1 MTVGRRTAAP
11 SAVQGSSTVSTLDA
25 LKKLISERFED
36 LPPRLQSAARHLID
50 HPNAAAV
57 ETIRTLSGDAGVQP
71 SVLVRLAQSLGYDGF
86 SDMQAVFRTALLAQ
100 TQSYGERMRAQ
111 RNDRSALLPS
121 DPGSLLKLLCDGSID
136 SLQGLREAH
145 EAGALQQA
153 IELLAG
159 ARTIQVIGLRR
170 SWPIGTYLVYL
181 LSRSQRYAHQL
192 GAMGGMLADEMRT
205 VSNRDVLVAIS
216 FHPFH
221 ADTVA
226 AVDAARARGITVI
239 AITDS
244 ALSPI
249 ARDVAVVLEVRDAEV
264 AGFRSVAASMVL
276 CQGLAV
282 GLAMKTPAR
291 PEAGRKRDRQRGDD
305 GGSSSVQRPS
315 VTLERQDPGPG

>member
-1 MTVGRRTAAP
+1 MTLGRRTAAA
-11 SAVQGSSTVSTLDA
+11 STARASGSDVPSTLDT
-25 LKKLISERFED
+25 LKKRISTRFDD
-36 LPPRLQSAARHLID
+36 LPPRLQLAARHLID

-57 ETIRTLSGDAGVQP
+57 ETIRTLSSDAGIQP
-71 SVLVRLAQSLGYDGF
+71 SVLVRLAQALGYDGF
-86 SDMQAVFRTALLAQ
+86 SDMQAVFRSALLAQ

-111 RNDRSALLPS
+111 REDRSPLLPS
-121 DPGSLLKLLCDGSID
+121 DPGSLLKLLCDGSVD
-136 SLQGLREAH
+136 SLRGLREAH
-145 EAGALQQA
+145 DAGALQQA

-181 LSRSQRYAHQL
+181 LSRSQCYAHQL

-226 AVDAARARGITVI
+226 AVEAARTRGIAVI

-282 GLAMKTPAR
+282 GVAMTTPLR
-291 PEAGRKRDRQRGDD
+291 SNSRRKRNRPRAE
-305 GGSSSVQRPS
+305 GGG
-315 VTLERQDPGPG
+315 TGGATTER

>member
-1 MTVGRRTAAP
+1 MSRPKAGAAP
-11 SAVQGSSTVSTLDA
+11 RPEQDAGGALALEA
-25 LKKLISERFED
+25 LKKLISTRFPE

-57 ETIRTLSGDAGVQP
+57 ETIKKLSSDAGVQP
-71 SVLVRLAQSLGYDGF
+71 SVLVRLAQALGYEGF

-111 RNDRSALLPS
+111 RKHRLAVPPS
-121 DPGSLLKLLCDGSID
+121 DPGSMLRLLCDGSIE

-145 EAGALQQA
+145 DVQALQAA
-153 IELLAG
+153 IDLLAG

-181 LSRSQRYAHQL
+181 LSRSQRYARQL
-192 GAMGGMLADEMRT
+192 GAMGGMLADEIRT

-226 AVDAARARGITVI
+226 AVEEARERGIPVI
-239 AITDS
+239 AITDGP
-244 ALSPI
+244 LSPI

-264 AGFRSVAASMVL
+264 TGFRSVAASMVL
-276 CQGLAV
+276 CQALAV
-282 GLAMKTPAR
+282 GVAMAPPAR
-291 PEAGRKRDRQRGDD
+291 RAAR
-305 GGSSSVQRPS
+305 
-315 VTLERQDPGPG
+315 

>member
-1 MTVGRRTAAP
+1 MTVPRAPAGPVAASGHSLGGP
-11 SAVQGSSTVSTLDA
+11 STLAA
-25 LKKLISERFED
+25 LKKLIGARFPD
-36 LPPRLQSAARHLID
+36 LPPRLRSAARHLID

-57 ETIRTLSGDAGVQP
+57 ETIKKLSSDAGVQP
-71 SVLVRLAQSLGYDGF
+71 SVLVRLAQALGYDGF

-111 RNDRSALLPS
+111 RKDHRALPPS
-121 DPGSLLKLLCDGSID
+121 DPASMLRLLCDGSIE

-145 EAGALQQA
+145 DAGALQAA
-153 IELLAG
+153 IDLLAG
-159 ARTIQVIGLRR
+159 APTIQVIGLRR

-181 LSRSQRYAHQL
+181 LSRSRRYARQL

-205 VSNRDVLVAIS
+205 VSSRDVLVAIS

-226 AVDAARARGITVI
+226 AVEEARERGIKVI

-264 AGFRSVAASMVL
+264 TGFRSVAASMVL

-282 GLAMKTPAR
+282 GVAMAT
-291 PEAGRKRDRQRGDD
+291 Q
-305 GGSSSVQRPS
+305 
-315 VTLERQDPGPG
+315 